1 MIVENGGLT
10 SHAAVVGIS
19 MGIPVVV
26 GAHNATSLV
35 SESEVVTVDSRRG
48 IVYHGASNAL

>member
-1 MIVENGGLT
+1 
-10 SHAAVVGIS
+10 

-26 GAHNATSLV
+26 GAKDATSLIK
-35 SESEVVTVDSRRG
+35 SGEVVTVDSRRG